1 MNVLQTDAAINPG
14 NSGGAL
20 VDVNGNLV
28 GINSMKIA
36 ADQVEGIGFAIP
48 SNEVRVT
55 IEQLV
60 KHGKVERPSIGIGL
74 LNKVIFQILIKR
86 IKTDRDTGVYVA
98 KVSHSSEL
106 KVGDIITKV
115 DSKK

>member
-1 MNVLQTDAAINPG
+1 MCYKQMQTINPG

-74 LNKVIFQILIKR
+74 LNL
-86 IKTDRDTGVYVA
+86 
-98 KVSHSSEL
+98 S
-106 KVGDIITKV
+106 DIP
-115 DSKK
+115 DSYKKN

>member
-1 MNVLQTDAAINPG
+1 MCYKHKQMAINPG

-28 GINSMKIA
+28 GINSMKI

-74 LNKVIFQILIKR
+74 LNLVIFQILIKR

-106 KVGDIITKV
+106 KLAISLLK
-115 DSKK
+115 

>member
-1 MNVLQTDAAINPG
+1 
-14 NSGGAL
+14 
-20 VDVNGNLV
+20 
-28 GINSMKIA
+28 
-36 ADQVEGIGFAIP
+36 VEGIGFAIP

-74 LNKVIFQILIKR
+74 LNLSDIPDSYKKEL
-86 IKTDRDTGVYVA
+86 KTDRDTGVYIA

-115 DSKK
+115 DSKKVDDD

>member
-1 MNVLQTDAAINPG
+1 
-14 NSGGAL
+14 
-20 VDVNGNLV
+20 
-28 GINSMKIA
+28 MKIA

-74 LNKVIFQILIKR
+74 LNLSDIPILIKR
-86 IKTDRDTGVYVA
+86 F
-98 KVSHSSEL
+98 EN
-106 KVGDIITKV
+106 
-115 DSKK
+115 

>member
-1 MNVLQTDAAINPG
+1 MLQTDAAINPG

-74 LNKVIFQILIKR
+74 LNLSDIPDFIKR
-86 IKTDRDTGVYVA
+86 IKTM
-98 KVSHSSEL
+98 
-106 KVGDIITKV
+106 
-115 DSKK
+115 